1 MLYAIYPQVYSGVYS
16 EVYSSIFWGISTVAP
31 HHQDLHPLFFFFLL
45 LLQDLLLLKPV
56 VGVLTC
62 GQQEMRLR
70 LERGEVGH
78 ADT

>member
-1 MLYAIYPQVYSGVYS
+1 MLYIHKYILGYIPRYIRVYSGAS
-16 EVYSSIFWGISTVAP
+16 P
-31 HHQDLHPLFFFFLL
+31 LLHPIIITTLL

-62 GQQEMRLR
+62 GQQEIRLR